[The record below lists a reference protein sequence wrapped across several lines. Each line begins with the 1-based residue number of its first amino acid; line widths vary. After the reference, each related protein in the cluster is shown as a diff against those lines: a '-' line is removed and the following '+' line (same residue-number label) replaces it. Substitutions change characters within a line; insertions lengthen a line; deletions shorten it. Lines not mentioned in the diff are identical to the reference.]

1 MRGSEKQRIE
11 SIIKAANR
19 AEDKLHLAKKLI
31 DDAVSLIETAFLLH
45 DETLYNEVKK
55 IKRKEKEGKQVK
67 WVEKDL
73 DDGDEVD

>member
-1 MRGSEKQRIE
+1 MRGSEKQRIK

-19 AEDKLHLAKKLI
+19 AEDKLYLAKKLI

-55 IKRKEKEGKQVK
+55 IKHKEKEGKQVK